1 MNEHLILNFI
11 NIINFI
17 TIIYIIF
24 IPLNMYYITI
34 DNLKNQFYALNNINI
49 YYLLHIYYYVS

>member
-11 NIINFI
+11 NTI

-34 DNLKNQFYALNNINI
+34 DNLKNQFYALNNINV